1 MFIIGICEDNKEFLI
16 ELKAKIK
23 EKFFQYNL
31 DCEIYCFYSGE
42 EILNSNIEFDI
53 IFFDIELPGIN
64 GIETAR
70 KIRELDNSII
80 FIFITYLNEKVY
92 EVLDL
97 QIFNFIRK
105 SHFHK
110 EIDQILDSL
119 IKRLEYLAE
128 KYPFPID
135 NIEVYLKLYDIIY
148 LEVLNRHV
156 VVHTRTTNY
165 ISNYRSLTEIP
176 HNLKEKQ
183 FFEIYRGIM
192 VNLNHVENFIDNK
205 INLSNGDTL
214 YISRRRL
221 ASFKE
226 TFFRYISSK
235 REE

>member
-1 MFIIGICEDNKEFLI
+1 MFIIGICEDNKEFSI

-31 DCEIYCFYSGE
+31 HCEIYCFYSGE

-53 IFFDIELPGIN
+53 IFFDIKLPGIN

-80 FIFITYLNEKVY
+80 FIFITYLDEKVY

-105 SHFHK
+105 SHFHE
-110 EIDQILDSL
+110 EIDRTLDSL
-119 IKRLEYLAE
+119 IKRLGYLAE
-128 KYPFPID
+128 KYPFPIGD
-135 NIEVYLKLYDIIY
+135 IKIYLKLYDIIY
-148 LEVLNRHV
+148 LEILNRRV
-156 VVHTRTTNY
+156 VIHTRTTNY
-165 ISNYRSLTEIP
+165 TSKYRSLKEIP
-176 HNLKEKQ
+176 YNLKEKQ

-192 VNLNHVENFIDNK
+192 VNLNHVKDFIDNK
-205 INLSNGDTL
+205 INLSNGDAL

-221 ASFKE
+221 TSFKE

-235 REE
+235 RDE

>member
-1 MFIIGICEDNKEFLI
+1 M
-16 ELKAKIK
+16 
-23 EKFFQYNL
+23 
-31 DCEIYCFYSGE
+31 
-42 EILNSNIEFDI
+42 LNSNIEFDI

-97 QIFNFIRK
+97 QIFNFVRK

-110 EIDQILDSL
+110 EIDRILDSL
-119 IKRLEYLAE
+119 IKRLGYLAE
-128 KYPFPID
+128 KYPFPIGD
-135 NIEVYLKLYDIIY
+135 IEIYLKLYDIIY
-148 LEVLNRHV
+148 LEVLNRRV
-156 VVHTRTTNY
+156 IVHTKTTNY
-165 ISNYRSLTEIP
+165 TSNYRYLKEIP
-176 HNLKEKQ
+176 YDLREKQ

-192 VNLNHVENFIDNK
+192 VNLNHVKDLIDNK
-205 INLSNGDTL
+205 INLSNKDTL

-221 ASFKE
+221 SSFKE

-235 REE
+235 REG